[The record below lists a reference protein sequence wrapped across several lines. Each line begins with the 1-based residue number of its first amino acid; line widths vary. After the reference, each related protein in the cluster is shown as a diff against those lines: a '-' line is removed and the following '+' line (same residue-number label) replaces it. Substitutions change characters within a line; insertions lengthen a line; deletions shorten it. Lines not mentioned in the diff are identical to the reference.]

1 MDNQALIKG
10 WALRQVGCPF
20 VYGGTGARCTPEYR
34 QARAAQY
41 PAHAASISQYCLVL
55 RGDQEACT
63 GCKYAGKPC
72 YDCAQLVKSALE
84 LVGQRLPSGATS
96 QWRSAGWAWKG
107 PIDPKAAR
115 QMCLLFRQDDD
126 DPPNTMAHVG
136 LSLGDG
142 STVDAR
148 GHKAG
153 VVLSK
158 IGDYPWTHYAVP
170 YCLAEPAPPMK
181 QGDKGERVRLL
192 QSLLMQRGYP
202 LAKYGTDGSFGQET
216 LDALQSYLKDRQLA
230 LGDTVDGALMA
241 RLQRADEIAPVA
253 TVLPTFEVRL
263 TALEVALY
271 RIETMMKG
279 DKA

>member
-1 MDNQALIKG
+1 MDNKELIKG

-34 QARAAQY
+34 RQRAGQY
-41 PAHAASISQYCLVL
+41 PAHAANISLYCPVL
-55 RGDQEACT
+55 RGDQENCT

-96 QWRSAGWAWKG
+96 QWKSTGWAWKG
-107 PIDPKAAR
+107 LIDPKAAG
-115 QMCLLFRQDDD
+115 QVCVLFRQGEG

-153 VVLSK
+153 VVVAK

-170 YCLAEPAPPMK
+170 YCLAEPAPPLR
-181 QGDKGERVRLL
+181 QGDTGERVRLL

-202 LAKYGTDGSFGQET
+202 LAKYGADGSFGQET
-216 LDALQSYLKDRQLA
+216 LDALQLYLKDRQLA
-230 LGDTVDGALMA
+230 PGDTVDATLMA
-241 RLQRADEIAPVA
+241 RLQRVDEIAPVA
-253 TVLPTFEVRL
+253 TVEIRL

>member
-1 MDNQALIKG
+1 MDNKELIKG
-10 WALRQVGCPF
+10 WALRQVGCPY

-34 QARAAQY
+34 QERAKQY
-41 PAHAASISQYCLVL
+41 PAQAAIISQYCLVL
-55 RGDQEACT
+55 RGDQE
-63 GCKYAGKPC
+63 GCAGCRYAGKPC

-96 QWRSAGWAWKG
+96 QWRSASWAWKG
-107 PIDPKAAR
+107 PIDGKAA
-115 QMCLLFRQDDD
+115 QQVCLLFRQGES

-158 IGDYPWTHYAVP
+158 MGDYPWTHYAVP
-170 YCLAEPAPPMK
+170 YGLAELAPPLK
-181 QGDKGERVRLL
+181 QGDTGERVRLL

-202 LAKYGTDGSFGQET
+202 LPKYGADGSFGQET
-216 LDALQSYLKDRQLA
+216 YDALQCYLKDRQLA
-230 LGDTVDGALMA
+230 QGDTVDATLMA
-241 RLQRADEIAPVA
+241 RLQKADELAPVA
-253 TVLPTFEVRL
+253 TVELRL
-263 TALEVALY
+263 SALEVALY
-271 RIETMMKG
+271 RIEKVLKG